1 MELRIVFFW
10 GWGMSV
16 ALILVSVLL
25 NSVAQILMKKGMSA
39 FLLMDFSAMIR
50 SVPLFLLNLWLWGAV
65 LAYGMSFVLW
75 LAVLS
80 KTPVSVAFPFLS
92 IGYVIVAV
100 GGYFFFG
107 ERISAVQIC
116 GLCAI
121 CAGVFLVSR

>member
-1 MELRIVFFW
+1 
-10 GWGMSV
+10 
-16 ALILVSVLL
+16 
-25 NSVAQILMKKGMSA
+25 MKKGMA
-39 FLLMDFSAMIR
+39 GMEIGGVAE
-50 SVPLFLLNLWLWGAV
+50 LFGRFPHMLSNPWLWGAV

-100 GGYFFFG
+100 GGYLFFG
-107 ERISAVQIC
+107 ERISAAQIC

-121 CAGVFLVSR
+121 CAGVVLISRG